1 METPNLEQLLQLG
14 IQTAR
19 QGQKQAARMIFQ
31 QVLDIDKQ
39 NERAWFW
46 MASVVED
53 PDERMRCL
61 QTVLRINPNNT
72 NAQEQYN
79 RIINR
84 QQSSNSQVLIY
95 GGVVLAILLV
105 LVIFV
110 ILVVVAL

>member
-1 METPNLEQLLQLG
+1 MELRNQMETPNLEQLLQLG

-61 QTVLRINPNNT
+61 QTVLRISPNNT

-84 QQSSNSQVLIY
+84 QQSSNSQVLLY
-95 GGVVLAILLV
+95 GG
-105 LVIFV
+105 
-110 ILVVVAL
+110 